1 MLVLVLLVAVGGGAA
16 LACVAGARRTASS
29 VDRIAA
35 ATEYPDIT
43 AGHGEEPARA
53 AELRGVDSFST
64 QVGFLAVVEGFDPT
78 LIKYFI
84 GSWDELRHQR
94 PLIQAGRYPDPE
106 RADEVV
112 IVGRG
117 AELGQIMPGD
127 EITVMF
133 FAQDF
138 SVVSERFVVTGTAAD
153 ATETA
158 ADAAQDRSAIY
169 FTPAH
174 EDARR

>member
-117 AELGQIMPGD
+117 AELGRSRP
-127 EITVMF
+127 
-133 FAQDF
+133 
-138 SVVSERFVVTGTAAD
+138 VT
-153 ATETA
+153 
-158 ADAAQDRSAIY
+158 RSRSCSSPR
-169 FTPAH
+169 TSPS
-174 EDARR
+174 